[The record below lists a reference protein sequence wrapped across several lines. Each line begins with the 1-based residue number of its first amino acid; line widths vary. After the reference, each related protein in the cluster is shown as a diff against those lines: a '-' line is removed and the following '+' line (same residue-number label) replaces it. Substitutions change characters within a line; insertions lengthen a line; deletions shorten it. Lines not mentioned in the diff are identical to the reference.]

1 MEHLIRFNDVNLI
14 DKDNK
19 KVFSS
24 YATKYFLSLIDD
36 LCDCTNISTFNKNGE
51 IIHRWELQNMED
63 KNLPF

>member
-1 MEHLIRFNDVNLI
+1 MKNLISFNDVNLI
-14 DKDNK
+14 GKDND

-36 LCDCTNISTFNKNGE
+36 LCDCTNIRTINENGE
-51 IIHRWELQNMED
+51 TIHRWELQNMED